1 MSTSGRQGRPR
12 AGGGRPVVGDHT
24 SMKYL
29 DSGSF
34 LASQHAHW
42 VSRTEHPSIN
52 QSAGQL
58 GVLGLITA
66 PQEKNVSGEVS

>member
-1 MSTSGRQGRPR
+1 
-12 AGGGRPVVGDHT
+12 
-24 SMKYL
+24 MKYL